1 MPGDTTG
8 IERELTF
15 VANPQKPVPA
25 NGSPNRLDRKGEKMK
40 AKLNIF
46 RGVRSGRF
54 FALVALVGLGLL
66 STASGVNAGGCAL
79 PSKTGTASSIPF
91 VPLSGAVRNDDD
103 KPSGPH
109 AIVGLWHVNYTAET
123 ESGAPIFPPV
133 PFSFLESFK
142 MWHADGTEFE
152 NAVKPPEGGNICYG
166 VWKETSNGMVKLHH
180 IGLMFDSTGN
190 LSNIFTEDEK
200 NKVASNGQTYTGS
213 FDFKLWPPNFE
224 AVGVGTPIAEATG
237 SIAATRINV
246 D

>member
-1 MPGDTTG
+1 
-8 IERELTF
+8 LTF

-25 NGSPNRLDRKGEKMK
+25 NGSPIQLIRKGEKMRT
-40 AKLNIF
+40 KLNIF
-46 RGVRSGRF
+46 RAVRSERF
-54 FALVALVGLGLL
+54 LALVALVGLGLL
-66 STASGVNAGGCAL
+66 STASGVNAGGCAV

-91 VPLSGAVRNDDD
+91 VSPSGPVHNDDD

-133 PFSFLESFK
+133 PFPFVESFK

-152 NAVKPPEGGNICYG
+152 NAVKPPVGGNICYG
-166 VWKETSNGMVKLHH
+166 VWNETSNGVVKLRH

-190 LSNIFTEDEK
+190 LSNIFTDDEK
-200 NKVASNGQTYTGS
+200 NKVASNGQTYTGT
-213 FDFKLWPPNFE
+213 FDFKLWPPSFE